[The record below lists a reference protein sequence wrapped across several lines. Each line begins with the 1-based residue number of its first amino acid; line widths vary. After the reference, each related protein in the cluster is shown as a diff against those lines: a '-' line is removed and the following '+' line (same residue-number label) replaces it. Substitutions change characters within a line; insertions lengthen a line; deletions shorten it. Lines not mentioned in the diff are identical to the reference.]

1 MLINKKE
8 KVKKYRKR
16 KKKKKQIN
24 FKIAKNK
31 RIEHFINC

>member
-16 KKKKKQIN
+16 KKKQIN

>member
-16 KKKKKQIN
+16 KKKKQIN